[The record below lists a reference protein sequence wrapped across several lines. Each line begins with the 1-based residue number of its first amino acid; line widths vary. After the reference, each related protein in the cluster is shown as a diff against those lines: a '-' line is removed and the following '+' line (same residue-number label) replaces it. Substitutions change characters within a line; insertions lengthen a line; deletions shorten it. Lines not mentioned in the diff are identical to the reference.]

1 LEAVRKIIDARQ
13 LAPIIEL
20 PEHMRDSR
28 VELII
33 LTLPAETA
41 GRESLSMKG
50 ALRAYANP
58 ALTELEKTA
67 WESAVAEKH
76 VGS

>member
-1 LEAVRKIIDARQ
+1 
-13 LAPIIEL
+13 
-20 PEHMRDSR
+20 MRDSR

-41 GRESLSMKG
+41 GRESRSMKG

-58 ALTELEKTA
+58 ALAELEKNA
-67 WESAVAEKH
+67 WESAAAEKH